1 MLSSS
6 SISSSHASCAPPVS
20 VFNIK
25 CFKRRKWDSLIF
37 TDVTILYLISIF
49 KRYDNLSNT
58 RKWTGFVSLVGYFFI
73 VIHAYILC
81 TAFRFFLNMFQ
92 YIVGITFKQYVG

>member
-1 MLSSS
+1 DGFFMNVIFFFHFLQP
-6 SISSSHASCAPPVS
+6 CFMCTPVS

-73 VIHAYILC
+73 VIYYYICLHIIHY
-81 TAFRFFLNMFQ
+81 FHGISQDVSLN
-92 YIVGITFKQYVG
+92 I